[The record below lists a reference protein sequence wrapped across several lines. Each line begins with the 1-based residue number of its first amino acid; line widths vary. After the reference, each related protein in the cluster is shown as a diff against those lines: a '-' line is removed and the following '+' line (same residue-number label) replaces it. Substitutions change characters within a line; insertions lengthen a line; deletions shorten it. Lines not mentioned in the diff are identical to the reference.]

1 MPSVGMTPHVGIAR
15 MHPGPRIALERVLDA
30 HEEKEERERAIA
42 ALCQEIPDFDAR
54 VEDERLKV
62 RNRQTEAEK
71 PHGTNRYSKDNNRV
85 DNVNSTKVVKR
96 NGNSAEYIIARL
108 KRDAATDT
116 LAAALLGSIEAPSAS
131 WCPQVPPGQASPHSP
146 LTLDSQGLRR
156 RLTGSRVFR
165 KSGKPGK
172 EKAPI
177 IADRGL
183 CVIGAKDFAPFLCF
197 RLATKNPIQ
206 CCGHFVG
213 LYALVGFL
221 VYHPVPSLQSD

>member
-1 MPSVGMTPHVGIAR
+1 MTRHVGIAR
-15 MHPGPRIALERVLDA
+15 MHPGARIALMVMRS
-30 HEEKEERERAIA
+30 HHHRGGPR
-42 ALCQEIPDFDAR
+42 
-54 VEDERLKV
+54 RLHPGV
-62 RNRQTEAEK
+62 VVA
-71 PHGTNRYSKDNNRV
+71 TNISRMISSR
-85 DNVNSTKVVKR
+85 SPSSSR
-96 NGNSAEYIIARL
+96 SPPSL
-108 KRDAATDT
+108 
-116 LAAALLGSIEAPSAS
+116 APSAS
-131 WCPQVPPGQASPHSP
+131 WCPQVPSGQA
-146 LTLDSQGLRR
+146 TLHLDLAHDTQGLRR

-213 LYALVGFL
+213 LYARIGFGL
-221 VYHPVPSLQSD
+221 SSQPSFQARQGF